1 MAAKETARA
10 LELSAKSGLRQPSQ
24 GYKYLSITKIGHR
37 SKFKWLGDFEELK
50 LFVDGYLKIT
60 GTWSYTTN
68 NGGFHTMK
76 AEGASISFYSGTKT
90 LNVQGS
96 KSEIIGQKLLQ
107 FVSNVSKEQS
117 HFAASNIQTNFVS
130 DDDHE
135 QQEGVEEHETLT
147 SDEITKDLNAHT
159 KCSKVIEAAIHKFR
173 LEVGKLRSE
182 FAELLNLST
191 VRRLDETRLH
201 NENRDLKLKLQELE
215 MQYDSLKHESRAIQD
230 ENKSL
235 LTALRLLNSKIRSET
250 KHTVPEINA
259 QADREWT

>member
-1 MAAKETARA
+1 MGSEENARA
-10 LELSAKSGLRQPSQ
+10 FELSAKSGLRQPSQ
-24 GYKYLSITKIGHR
+24 GYKYLSITKTGHR

-76 AEGASISFYSGTKT
+76 AEGAAISFYPGTKT

-96 KSEIIGQKLLQ
+96 KSEVIGQKLLQ
-107 FVSNVSKEQS
+107 LASTGSEEQS

-135 QQEGVEEHETLT
+135 QQEGVEEHETDFGGHYRGL
-147 SDEITKDLNAHT
+147 E
-159 KCSKVIEAAIHKFR
+159 CSYQIP
-173 LEVGKLRSE
+173 EVGKLHSE
-182 FAELLNLST
+182 FAELSNFST
-191 VRRLDETRLH
+191 ARRSDETRLH
-201 NENRDLKLKLQELE
+201 DENRDLKQKLQELE
-215 MQYDSLKHESRAIQD
+215 MQYDSLKRESRAIQF

-235 LTALRLLNSKIRSET
+235 LTALRLLSSEIANET
-250 KHTVPEINA
+250 KHTAPELNV
-259 QADREWT
+259 QADGEWTQA

>member
-68 NGGFHTMK
+68 NGGFHKMK

-117 HFAASNIQTNFVS
+117 HFAASNIQTNFVN
-130 DDDHE
+130 DDDHK
-135 QQEGVEEHETLT
+135 QHEGVEEHETLT